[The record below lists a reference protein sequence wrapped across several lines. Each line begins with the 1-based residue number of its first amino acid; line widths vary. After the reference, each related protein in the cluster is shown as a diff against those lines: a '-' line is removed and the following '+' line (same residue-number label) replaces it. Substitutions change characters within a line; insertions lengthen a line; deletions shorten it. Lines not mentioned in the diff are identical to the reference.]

1 MNRYAG
7 CVPSLLRAYLRVAVG
22 SVFRRPA
29 DTLVSVGS
37 CAAGC
42 SGNLRLRRLLVQG
55 VGIGRR
61 SVGSCGVGC
70 RRPGDGRVSAESCV
84 VGHAGTCGCVG
95 ILGDLAGLAA
105 YLRVVA

>member
-1 MNRYAG
+1 MNRCAG

-29 DTLVSVGS
+29 DTLVSAGS

-42 SGNLRLRRLLVQG
+42 SGT
-55 VGIGRR
+55 
-61 SVGSCGVGC
+61 CGCAGFWCRVLELAGDLWVPVWAGC